1 MIGNYLKIAFRN
13 ILRYKVYSFINIV
26 GLAVGMACTTLILL
40 WVQYELSFDLYHEKA
55 DRIFRLATYGAI
67 GKFKSGWAISN
78 YCAGKTLVKDYPEV
92 ETSARFKKIPFK
104 LLLRYQDKKFFED
117 NIFMADN
124 TVFTIFTFPLIKGN
138 QKNALKKA
146 YSIVITEDMAQ
157 KYFGDEDPI
166 GSIVKADNKFEYTVT
181 GVMKNI
187 PPNSHFIFNALISFE
202 TLRYVHENYE
212 EEMEEDWLDYANYT
226 YLLLQEAYDYRDL
239 ERKFP
244 AFIEK
249 YFGETLKAVG
259 GKVEYFL
266 QPLTQIHLNS
276 NLEND
281 MDNGN
286 IAYVYAFS
294 IVAIFVLFIACIN
307 FWNLST
313 ARSASRAKEV
323 SVRKALGAHRK
334 NLVHQFFIESFL
346 LSFISF
352 VISFGLV
359 EIALPFFHSL
369 TGSGLS
375 FDYMIMPRFILGYL
389 GLVTFVAFVAGSY
402 PAFFLS
408 TFQPIKVLKGKLEA
422 GATGIRIRSIL
433 VTFQFMISIGLI
445 IGSVISLSQLSY
457 MKQKRLGFNIEQI
470 IVIRIV
476 DDSLRKMIPTIKAE
490 LKSISGIIDVAA
502 SSHVPGRVSAWHTF
516 VPKGHNPQVMAK
528 LMGRISINPDFIP
541 TMGIQIVNGRNFSH
555 EIISDP
561 SESILI
567 NEAAARRYDWKNPLG
582 KIIHFLPNDIFL
594 PEDAGKTVIGVVKD
608 YHVRSLHHE
617 IMPLYIDYDP
627 SNFLY
632 ISTKIKPD
640 DVSKIL
646 RDLRKKW
653 AKIAPDQSFDYFFL
667 DESFDLQYRAE
678 EKLGLIFSNF
688 TLLAILVACL
698 GLFGLASFTAEQRT
712 KEIGIRKALGATVSS
727 IIVLLI
733 KEFTKWVLLANI
745 IAWPI
750 AYVAMNHW
758 LQNFAYRIKI
768 GLGTFILAGV
778 LALVI
783 ALLTVGYQAIKAARA
798 NPVEALRYE

>member
-1 MIGNYLKIAFRN
+1 MIANYFKIAIRN
-13 ILRYKVYSFINIV
+13 ILRHKVYSFINIV
-26 GLAVGMACTTLILL
+26 GLAVGMACTILILL

-78 YCAGKTLVKDYPEV
+78 YIAGKTLAKDYPEV
-92 ETSARFKKIPFK
+92 EKSARLQKTPFK
-104 LLLRYQDKKFFED
+104 ILIRYQDKQFFED
-117 NIFMADN
+117 NIFMADD
-124 TVFTIFTFPLIKGN
+124 TVFDIFTFPLIKGEA
-138 QKNALKKA
+138 QDVLKSPFSA
-146 YSIVITEDMAQ
+146 VITEDMAQ

-166 GSIVKADNKFEYTVT
+166 GSVIKADNKFDYTVT

-187 PPNSHFIFNALISFE
+187 PPNSHFIFNALVSFE
-202 TLRYVHENYE
+202 TLRYVHENYQ

-226 YLLLQEAYDYRDL
+226 YLLLREAYDYRDL
-239 ERKFP
+239 EKKFP

-249 YFGETLKAVG
+249 YMGETLKALG
-259 GKVEYFL
+259 AKVEYFL

-286 IAYVYAFS
+286 MAYVYALS
-294 IVAIFVLFIACIN
+294 IIAIFVLFIACIN
-307 FWNLST
+307 FMNLCT

-323 SVRKALGAHRK
+323 GVRKALGAHRS
-334 NLVHQFFIESFL
+334 NLVHQFFSETFI

-352 VISFGLV
+352 VISFGLA
-359 EIALPFFHSL
+359 EIALPFFRSL
-369 TGSGLS
+369 TGSALS
-375 FDYMIMPRFILGYL
+375 FDYIIMPRLILGYL
-389 GLVTFVAFVAGSY
+389 GLVSFVAFVAGSY

-408 TFQPIKVLKGKLEA
+408 AFQPIKVLTGRLKA
-422 GATGIRIRSIL
+422 GATGIRIRSVL
-433 VTFQFMISIGLI
+433 VTFQFTISIGLI
-445 IGSVISLSQLSY
+445 IGSVISFSQLSY
-457 MKQKRLGFNIEQI
+457 MKQKRLGFNKEQI
-470 IVIRIV
+470 VVIRIV

-490 LKSISGIIDVAA
+490 LTSISGIIDVAA

-516 VPKGHNPQVMAK
+516 VPQGYNPQVMAK
-528 LMGRISINPDFIP
+528 LMGKISINPDFIP
-541 TMGIQIVNGRNFSH
+541 TMGIQIVDGRNFSH
-555 EIISDP
+555 EIISDQ

-567 NEAAARRYDWKNPLG
+567 NEAAARRYDWKNPVG
-582 KIIHFLPNDIFL
+582 KTIRFLPNDIVL
-594 PEDAGKTVIGVVKD
+594 PNDTGKTVIGVVRD
-608 YHVRSLHHE
+608 YHLRSLHHE
-617 IMPLYIDYDP
+617 IMPLYIDNDP

-632 ISTKIKPD
+632 ISTKIKSD
-640 DVSKIL
+640 DVSKTL
-646 RDLRKKW
+646 GDLRKKW
-653 AKIAPDQSFDYFFL
+653 AEIAPDQLFDYFFL

-688 TLLAILVACL
+688 AMLAILVACL

-727 IIVLLI
+727 IVILLI

-783 ALLTVGYQAIKAARA
+783 ALVTVGYQAIKAARA